1 MAGTYL
7 HQLALSLGKPGTA
20 SGEGATHMRIWRH
33 CKKER
38 RGAEIARIRY
48 HHNILH
54 RGVGE
59 PISDGGVPIDQ
70 PLQRLLSTTVVT
82 FACQVLL

>member
-1 MAGTYL
+1 MTGAYL
-7 HQLALSLGKPGTA
+7 HLLALSLGKPGTA

-38 RGAEIARIRY
+38 RGAYIAHIWY
-48 HHNILH
+48 HHTNLH

-59 PISDGGVPIDQ
+59 PISGRGVPIDQ
-70 PLQRLLSTTVVT
+70 PLQRPLSTTVVT
-82 FACQVLL
+82 SACQVLL